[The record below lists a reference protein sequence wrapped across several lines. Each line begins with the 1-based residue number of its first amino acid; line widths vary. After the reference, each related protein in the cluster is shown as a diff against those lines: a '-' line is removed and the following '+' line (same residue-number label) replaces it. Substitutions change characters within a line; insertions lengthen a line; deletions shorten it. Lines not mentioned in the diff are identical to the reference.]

1 MRKRFV
7 IILCLAVCGLIQALA
22 QADAGCAGD
31 ISLLAESAIEPHH
44 SADSILA
51 DGIWPHHGEDFT
63 LANGIEP
70 HHNADSTLADSI
82 MVSDSLSAPKPK
94 KRFFLLRLLDKALAV
109 DTNYIERNKYNL
121 TLMTRSDWRY
131 KMIWLRGR
139 DDADKSHQTLYFHP
153 KSQVTIGPYVG
164 YSLLFLGW
172 TINIGSD
179 ITSNNSNLYLS
190 LYAPMFGVDYY
201 YERGVNGYRISRI
214 SGFSKEIKEAS
225 RDQDFPGL
233 STHMK
238 YLHFY
243 YIFNHRHF
251 SYPAAYSQSTV
262 QRRSSGA
269 FILGYTYS
277 LQKIDFNYEQLPSA
291 FYDAGGNLMLN
302 SALQVHEV
310 RYHNHSISLGYTYN
324 WVFARNFLFNISTAP
339 AIGYNFTRGENITS
353 EKMYRLSNINFD
365 FIGKLAVVW
374 NTGRLFAGGSFTAHT
389 YAYRKSTFSCQN
401 ILLGA
406 QLYMGIN
413 LWAKK
418 AYRKH
423 KSKKD
428 N

>member
-1 MRKRFV
+1 MNCMRA
-7 IILCLAVCGLIQALA
+7 CLTIAALLMLFCQA
-22 QADAGCAGD
+22 
-31 ISLLAESAIEPHH
+31 S
-44 SADSILA
+44 
-51 DGIWPHHGEDFT
+51 
-63 LANGIEP
+63 
-70 HHNADSTLADSI
+70 LADSI
-82 MVSDSLSAPKPK
+82 SSAAIEGDSVSALKQGLAKHDEDYTKLETLSPTDTTSAPKPK
-94 KRFFLLRLLDKALAV
+94 KRFFLLRLMDKALAV

-131 KMIWLRGR
+131 KMIWLRGM
-139 DDADKSHQTLYFHP
+139 DDDDHSHQTLYFHP

-172 TINIGSD
+172 TIDIGSD
-179 ITSNNSNLYLS
+179 ITSNNSNIYLS

-201 YERGVNGYRISRI
+201 YERDVNGYRISRI
-214 SGFSKEIKEAS
+214 SGFNNEVKEAS
-225 RDQDFPGL
+225 HGQEFPGL

-291 FYDAGGNLMLN
+291 FYDANGQLILN

-324 WVFARNFLFNISTAP
+324 WVFARNFLFNISAAP

-374 NTGRLFAGGSFTAHT
+374 NTGRMFAGGAFTAHT

-406 QLYMGIN
+406 QLYLGIN

-423 KSKKD
+423 KNMDKD
-428 N
+428 

>member
-1 MRKRFV
+1 MRTWFL
-7 IILCLAVCGLIQALA
+7 IILVLMVCGLNKKAAASEYVDSLMLKPINHKATNSFYKEKTVLHKVEA
-22 QADAGCAGD
+22 
-31 ISLLAESAIEPHH
+31 ISPNVDTFSHT
-44 SADSILA
+44 DSIAL
-51 DGIWPHHGEDFT
+51 T
-63 LANGIEP
+63 
-70 HHNADSTLADSI
+70 
-82 MVSDSLSAPKPK
+82 DSLPSPNPK

-139 DDADKSHQTLYFHP
+139 SDVDKSHQTLYFHP

-179 ITSNNSNLYLS
+179 ISSNNSNIYLS

-201 YERGVNGYRISRI
+201 YERDVNGYRISRI
-214 SGFSKEIKEAS
+214 SGFDKEIREAS
-225 RDQDFPGL
+225 RDQEFPGL

-291 FYDAGGNLMLN
+291 FYDADGQLMLN
-302 SALQVHEV
+302 KALQVHEV
-310 RYHNHSISLGYTYN
+310 HYHNHSISLGYTYN

-339 AIGYNFTRGENITS
+339 AIGYNFTRGKSVSS
-353 EKMYRLSNINFD
+353 EKIYRLSNINFD
-365 FIGKLAVVW
+365 FIGKLAIVW
-374 NTGRLFAGGSFTAHT
+374 NTNRFFAGGAFNAHT

-406 QLYMGIN
+406 QLYMGVN

-418 AYRKH
+418 AYRK
-423 KSKKD
+423 KKK
-428 N
+428 